1 MKWKMLK
8 YSKEN
13 LFGYDYI
20 IKKNLL
26 ICVDGKCFP
35 LKCLHSVI
43 YFYAI
48 TLYRQCH
55 MLGPHNDKT
64 SGWKVENIV
73 TNPDGL

>member
-1 MKWKMLK
+1 MKLKMLK
-8 YSKEN
+8 QSKEN
-13 LFGYDYI
+13 LFCFDYI

-26 ICVDGKCFP
+26 IFVDRKCFP
-35 LKCLHSVI
+35 LNGLHGVI

-64 SGWKVENIV
+64 SGWKVETIV